1 MAHRVPFVV
10 AELRADVDPFVLQR
24 FAALA
29 EQERS
34 LADIDA
40 NRQASQEPRRG
51 ATLGS
56 PKLYPEALKAATAP
70 FRTNAADIWP
80 IIRDAEGRT
89 EHDTRRDSGL
99 ECSRYPDS
107 SRRCVGHPMPMK
119 RAGLGCLNRRF
130 RFGCRDLRQ
139 PKARMRSAGSRRGTN

>member
-1 MAHRVPFVV
+1 MARRVPFVV

-70 FRTNAADIWP
+70 FAPTRPTSCPLSGMQKAGPNTMRAATAALNA
-80 IIRDAEGRT
+80 
-89 EHDTRRDSGL
+89 
-99 ECSRYPDS
+99 
-107 SRRCVGHPMPMK
+107 
-119 RAGLGCLNRRF
+119 
-130 RFGCRDLRQ
+130 
-139 PKARMRSAGSRRGTN
+139 RGIPTVRGGAWGTQCP